1 MSERGKVNGP
11 AAPVELAIQPRSIPA
26 VEGAPPPMP
35 LWVRRWPIFLYW
47 YTRSRVGDHGRLPPS
62 RRLTHI
68 TRQVYVGGQIGRRDW
83 RIMHQ
88 RWGISALLNLR
99 IEWDDRW
106 MGIHAPHYLWLPAI
120 DGTPPVYEQL
130 VRGAMFIQK
139 QVEAG
144 RSIYVH
150 CAAGLG
156 RGPTMVTAY
165 LVAQGL
171 PVGEAIAFIAERRPF
186 ISLSAKQRARLLEFE
201 ARVRRLGLTLEAV
214 QSEPPEFAAEKPVA
228 EARIRPVERREDQ
241 F

>member
-1 MSERGKVNGP
+1 MSEGGTVNEP
-11 AAPVELAIQPRSIPA
+11 AAHLEPAIQPRPNPA
-26 VEGAPPPMP
+26 LEGAPPAMP
-35 LWVRRWPIFLYW
+35 VWLRRWPAFLYW
-47 YTRSRVGDHGRLPPS
+47 YARSRVGDHGRLLPS

-68 TRQVYVGGQIGRRDW
+68 TRHVYVGGQVGLSGW
-83 RIMHQ
+83 RLMEKK
-88 RWGISALLNLR
+88 WGISALLNLR

-106 MGIHAPHYLWLPAI
+106 MNIHAPHYLWLPAI

-130 VRGAMFIQK
+130 VRGAQFIQT

-171 PVGEAIAFIAERRPF
+171 SVGEAIAFIAARRPF
-186 ISLSAKQRARLLEFE
+186 ISLSVKQRARLLEFE
-201 ARVRRLGLTLEAV
+201 ARVRRLGLSLEAV
-214 QSEPPEFAAEKPVA
+214 RSESTAPTVGQPLADR
-228 EARIRPVERREDQ
+228 RIAPVEAAGDEV
-241 F
+241 

>member
-1 MSERGKVNGP
+1 
-11 AAPVELAIQPRSIPA
+11 L
-26 VEGAPPPMP
+26 
-35 LWVRRWPIFLYW
+35 
-47 YTRSRVGDHGRLPPS
+47 PS

-68 TRQVYVGGQIGRRDW
+68 TRQVYVGGQIGLSGW
-83 RIMHQ
+83 RLMES
-88 RWGISALLNLR
+88 WGVSALLNLR

-130 VRGAMFIQK
+130 VRGAQFIQR
-139 QVEAG
+139 QVDAG

-171 PVGEAIAFIAERRPF
+171 SVGEAIAFIAERRPF
-186 ISLSAKQRARLLEFE
+186 ISLSVKQRARLLEFE
-201 ARVRRLGLTLEAV
+201 ARVRTLGLSLKAVKSESPVIEA
-214 QSEPPEFAAEKPVA
+214 SKPLS
-228 EARIRPVERREDQ
+228 ERRDQ
-241 F
+241 AGDVPGNEF

>member
-1 MSERGKVNGP
+1 MNETG
-11 AAPVELAIQPRSIPA
+11 APVVPALEPRPVQAI
-26 VEGAPPPMP
+26 EGAPRPIP
-35 LWVRRWPIFLYW
+35 LWLRRWPAFLYW
-47 YTRSRVGDHGRLPPS
+47 YTRSRIGDHGRLPPS

-68 TRQVYVGGQIGRRDW
+68 TRQVYVGGQIGLGGW
-83 RIMHQ
+83 RLMEK
-88 RWGISALLNLR
+88 WGISALLNLR

-106 MGIHAPHYLWLPAI
+106 MGIHAPYYLWLPAI

-130 VRGAMFIQK
+130 VRGAMFIQA

-171 PVGEAIAFIAERRPF
+171 SVGEAIAFIAARRPF
-186 ISLSAKQRARLLEFE
+186 ISLSIKQRARLLEFE
-201 ARVRRLGLTLEAV
+201 ARVRRLGLSLEAV
-214 QSEPPEFAAEKPVA
+214 QSEPLVAAEERPLV
-228 EARIRPVERREDQ
+228 EGEIRPVERREDQ